1 MLRITL
7 VEVISQE
14 PLPYG
19 ARNYYSFELAKG
31 ALAILHILAVA
42 INHQTRV
49 CSTGLLL
56 GDGVVEP
63 TRSYYYKRH
72 QSSN

>member
-7 VEVISQE
+7 VEVISQQ

-31 ALAILHILAVA
+31 ALAIHILAVA
-42 INHQTRV
+42 IIKLDYVVR
-49 CSTGLLL
+49 GLLL